1 MDLKAHKSLILG
13 AVLALALVG
22 ALNFTD
28 SPDSAFLQRL
38 VTKDKAKSRLPRGS
52 AAPDF
57 HLPSVDGKDMKLA
70 DLEGASSALVF
81 VSFGCPH
88 CKKMMN
94 SLLDQGLPD
103 MGHRLV
109 FIKRGRKDAKEPPA
123 DIQELE
129 TRIAA
134 QFPVLQDTSGTV
146 FEAYQTTGVP
156 TTYMLDAE
164 GRIKASNSGE
174 PKGFELVQKLVEDVL
189 KQKGT

>member
-1 MDLKAHKSLILG
+1 MDLKTHKPIILG
-13 AVLALALVG
+13 VVLALALVG
-22 ALNFTD
+22 ALNFTE
-28 SPDSAFLQRL
+28 SPDSSLLQRL
-38 VTKDKAKSRLPRGS
+38 VTKDKANSRLPRGS

-57 HLPSVDGKDMKLA
+57 HLPGIDGKDMKRA

-88 CKKMMN
+88 CKKLMIH
-94 SLLDQGLPD
+94 LLEQGLPD

-109 FIKRGRKDAKEPPA
+109 FITRSRKEAKERPA

-129 TRIAA
+129 SNIAA
-134 QFPVLQDTSGTV
+134 QFPVLQDTSGAV
-146 FEAYQTTGVP
+146 FKAYQTTGVP

>member
-1 MDLKAHKSLILG
+1 MDLKAHKPLILG

-22 ALNFTD
+22 ALNFAE
-28 SPDSAFLQRL
+28 SPDSSLLQRL
-38 VTKDKAKSRLPRGS
+38 VTKDKARTRLPRGS

-81 VSFGCPH
+81 VSFSCPH
-88 CKKMMN
+88 CKKLMN
-94 SLLDQGLPD
+94 NLLDQGLPD
-103 MGHRLV
+103 MGHRLL

-134 QFPVLQDTSGTV
+134 QFPVLQDTSGAV
-146 FEAYQTTGVP
+146 FDAYQAPGVP
-156 TTYMLDAE
+156 TTYMLDA
-164 GRIKASNSGE
+164 GGKIKASNSGE

>member
-22 ALNFTD
+22 VLNFTE
-28 SPDSAFLQRL
+28 SPDSSLLQRL
-38 VTKDKAKSRLPRGS
+38 VTTDKAKSRRPRGS

-57 HLPSVDGKDMKLA
+57 HLPGLDGKDMELA
-70 DLEGASSALVF
+70 DLKGASSALVF
-81 VSFGCPH
+81 VSFSCPH

-94 SLLDQGLPD
+94 NLLDQGLPD
-103 MGHRLV
+103 MGNRLV
-109 FIKRGRKDAKEPPA
+109 FITRGSKKPKERPA

-129 TRIAA
+129 TNIAA
-134 QFPVLQDTSGTV
+134 LFPVLQDTSGAV
-146 FEAYQTTGVP
+146 FDAYQTTGVP
-156 TTYMLDAE
+156 TTYMLDAA
-164 GRIKASNSGE
+164 GNITASNSGE

>member
-1 MDLKAHKSLILG
+1 MDLKAHKPILLG

-22 ALNFTD
+22 ALNFAE
-28 SPDSAFLQRL
+28 SPDSVLLQRL
-38 VTKDKAKSRLPRGS
+38 VSKNKAQTRLPRGS

-57 HLPSVDGKDMKLA
+57 HLPGLDGKDMELV
-70 DLEGASSALVF
+70 DLKGASSALVF

-88 CKKMMN
+88 CKKLMIH
-94 SLLDQGLPD
+94 LLEQGLPD

-109 FIKRGRKDAKEPPA
+109 FIKRGSKEAKERPA

-129 TRIAA
+129 SNIAA

-146 FEAYQTTGVP
+146 FEAYRTTGVP

-164 GRIKASNSGE
+164 GRITASKSGE